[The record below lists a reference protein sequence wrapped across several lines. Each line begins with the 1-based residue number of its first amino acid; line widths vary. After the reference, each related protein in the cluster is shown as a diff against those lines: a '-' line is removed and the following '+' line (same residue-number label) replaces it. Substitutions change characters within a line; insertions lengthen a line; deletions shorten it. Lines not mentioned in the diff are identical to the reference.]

1 MDPWRPLASLQLSQD
16 SLITRS
22 ILGYC
27 MISIVITYVLR
38 IFEIHFTQGSM
49 YQEMPFR
56 STGTGQRRRRR
67 KELSPE
73 LATWLPSSHSARL
86 PTRRSFGG
94 DAWNDPEV
102 GTNQHVAAGLLKSR
116 VAMLV
121 AYELEVRYLEVLKY
135 SQMTGSFE
143 VSVFLYF

>member
-1 MDPWRPLASLQLSQD
+1 MFFEYLKYILLKAVCTRKCHFDLLELVSGGGGGKNCRQSLQP
-16 SLITRS
+16 I
-22 ILGYC
+22 
-27 MISIVITYVLR
+27 
-38 IFEIHFTQGSM
+38 
-49 YQEMPFR
+49 
-56 STGTGQRRRRR
+56 
-67 KELSPE
+67 
-73 LATWLPSSHSARL
+73 ATWLPSSHSARL
-86 PTRRSFGG
+86 PTRRRFGG